1 MTGRDHAQLYRG
13 ADALW
18 YWRVKAGNG
27 ETVAQGEGY
36 LDKRDALALLASRF
50 PEVPVVEIEPEAE

>member
-1 MTGRDHAQLYRG
+1 MTGRDHADLYRG
-13 ADALW
+13 ADGLW

-36 LDKRDALALLASRF
+36 ADKRDALALLASRF
-50 PEVPVVEIEPEAE
+50 PEVPVVEVEPEAE